1 MGRRKI
7 GSIRLSVSPSYL
19 MILCFVACASCCLH
33 FVVHHGFCALHCGCG
48 RSHHAGCGFMEAMCM
63 REGASSSLCVILCM
77 LCDIP
82 CKLYVVLSVWHRP
95 SMQHCARCKLNRAAH
110 FIAYVTRCIV
120 PTERVCTGYVSTFNL
135 GTFAFRCAGR
145 IILACLLQV
154 ASLRYTI
161 GECHAINRVCLR
173 RQGPSHAR
181 ELHAE
186 GTEAIRSSAP
196 RRLRRCQLYLTHS
209 SLQRM
214 Q

>member
-1 MGRRKI
+1 MCI
-7 GSIRLSVSPSYL
+7 VLL
-19 MILCFVACASCCLH
+19 ALCCAPWLLCTALWMRQVASCWLR
-33 FVVHHGFCALHCGCG
+33 FHGGNV
-48 RSHHAGCGFMEAMCM
+48 HAG
-63 REGASSSLCVILCM
+63 GASSSLCVILCM

-161 GECHAINRVCLR
+161 GQCHAINRVCLR

-181 ELHAE
+181 ERHAE